1 MFITD
6 LLKQEFQKGF
16 RSQAFY
22 RGLAVKLFM
31 GFMALYFA
39 VIFLFIGFMLGNL
52 LEEVHDSLSPLELV
66 NGASL
71 YIILIALTIRF
82 FMQSLNTLNLQAYQ
96 TLPVKRSTLVNFIL
110 LKPIFST
117 GNYLTLLVII
127 PFAIRSVAEWH
138 SGWVAFQFVVV
149 CILIIW
155 MDVWLASYLKR
166 RFGSDLKALIVMLV
180 MLSGIAAL
188 EYFKIFSLFDVSMK
202 LFNFLV
208 INSFGWIVVL
218 IMSGLAYGLNLLFF
232 SKNYYPEKF
241 NEKLNRGENKVTG
254 GFSFLTKYGTIGEL
268 IHLQT
273 RLIFR
278 HKRTKSMI
286 YMSAFFMLYGL
297 LFYTNEMYS
306 GSATWLVFCGLII
319 TGMASLTYGQWVMS
333 WESNYFDAILT
344 KNIPAKTY
352 IKANYFILI
361 AFNVISFLIST
372 PYFLMGTK
380 FAFLHI
386 AMFLFNTGVN
396 VFLLIFT
403 ATFNTKRIDLM
414 ARSMFNYQGTTYK
427 SFLIILPIMFFPML
441 LTAILGNFLS
451 FNVILLIIG
460 LIGLAGI
467 FLIPYQIKLSTRQ
480 FVRRKYA
487 MAEGFRENE

>member
-110 LKPIFST
+110 LKPIFSA

-138 SGWVAFQFVVV
+138 SGWVAFHFVVV

-254 GFSFLTKYGTIGEL
+254 GFSFLTKYGT
-268 IHLQT
+268 
-273 RLIFR
+273 
-278 HKRTKSMI
+278 S
-286 YMSAFFMLYGL
+286 
-297 LFYTNEMYS
+297 
-306 GSATWLVFCGLII
+306 
-319 TGMASLTYGQWVMS
+319 
-333 WESNYFDAILT
+333 
-344 KNIPAKTY
+344 
-352 IKANYFILI
+352 
-361 AFNVISFLIST
+361 
-372 PYFLMGTK
+372 
-380 FAFLHI
+380 
-386 AMFLFNTGVN
+386 VN
-396 VFLLIFT
+396 
-403 ATFNTKRIDLM
+403 
-414 ARSMFNYQGTTYK
+414 
-427 SFLIILPIMFFPML
+427 
-441 LTAILGNFLS
+441 
-451 FNVILLIIG
+451 
-460 LIGLAGI
+460 
-467 FLIPYQIKLSTRQ
+467 
-480 FVRRKYA
+480 
-487 MAEGFRENE
+487 

>member
-1 MFITD
+1 
-6 LLKQEFQKGF
+6 
-16 RSQAFY
+16 
-22 RGLAVKLFM
+22 
-31 GFMALYFA
+31 
-39 VIFLFIGFMLGNL
+39 
-52 LEEVHDSLSPLELV
+52 
-66 NGASL
+66 
-71 YIILIALTIRF
+71 
-82 FMQSLNTLNLQAYQ
+82 
-96 TLPVKRSTLVNFIL
+96 
-110 LKPIFST
+110 
-117 GNYLTLLVII
+117 
-127 PFAIRSVAEWH
+127 
-138 SGWVAFQFVVV
+138 
-149 CILIIW
+149 
-155 MDVWLASYLKR
+155 
-166 RFGSDLKALIVMLV
+166 
-180 MLSGIAAL
+180 
-188 EYFKIFSLFDVSMK
+188 
-202 LFNFLV
+202 
-208 INSFGWIVVL
+208 
-218 IMSGLAYGLNLLFF
+218 
-232 SKNYYPEKF
+232 
-241 NEKLNRGENKVTG
+241 
-254 GFSFLTKYGTIGEL
+254 
-268 IHLQT
+268 
-273 RLIFR
+273 
-278 HKRTKSMI
+278 MI

-352 IKANYFILI
+352 VKANYFILI